1 MNRLLTVAFALLIAG
16 SAALAEPPLRYSRDI
31 RPILAEKCF
40 KCHGPDDNTREAD
53 LRLDRRDEAIA
64 AGAITP
70 GNGEASELVRRITSD
85 DEHERMPPPAS
96 RKELS
101 DEQKARLRR
110 WIDEGAQYETHWAF
124 VKPARPPLP
133 AVNDAAWPQNAVDQ
147 FVLAR
152 LDAEGLAPSPPADR
166 YTLVRRVFLDL
177 IGLPPTPEEAD
188 AFNADSSP
196 DAYGRLVDR
205 LLASPHYGERWARR
219 WLDLARYADTNGYEK
234 DRERSIWPYRDW
246 VVAALNRDLPFDQF
260 TVEQLAGDLLPEAT
274 IDQRIATGFHRNT
287 MLNEEGG
294 IDPLEFRY
302 HAMTDR
308 VATTGTAWLGLTIRC
323 AQCHHH
329 KYDPISQ
336 REYYQFMAFL
346 NNADEPELD
355 LPDARADEEHR
366 RRLTEAQRLL
376 AELPNQWPIDELQ
389 WHTLRPV
396 AIETTSGQQPTS
408 LDDGS
413 LLFPTPGPDRDTYI
427 LAASAELAGITQLRI
442 EALADERLPR
452 RGPGRAP
459 NGNFVLGEIEVTATS
474 SGDTETS
481 RPIAIASATADIEQ
495 SGFAAAATFDQ
506 RQETGWAVDSPAKP
520 LNGDHAMTFTFQDP
534 ISLADGRQLRIKL
547 DQNYGGAHT
556 LGRIRLSVGV
566 PAGSRESLA
575 ERRVAEV
582 ERRFNEWLNRERGR
596 TARWLSLRPTE
607 MKSNLPH
614 LAIEADDSIFVS
626 GDTTKSD
633 TFELTL
639 PTELRGIAAVRIEAL
654 PDDRLPAH
662 GPGTTYY
669 EGPKGDFFLSKV
681 TLMADG
687 QAATFAQATASFAS
701 NATGAAA
708 AIDDDPQSGWSVAGR
723 PGQRHVAVFA
733 FAEPLGEV
741 RQLQLKLAC
750 GRYYASSLGRFRIS
764 VTAQPA
770 AVARDL
776 PEEIERLLAVPAEQ
790 LTPVQV
796 QQLREAFLLSAAE
809 LKQQADQ
816 VRKLRAAP
824 AHTTSLVMRERP
836 ADNPRPT
843 YVHNRGEFLQTVG
856 KVQPGTPEALH
867 AWPAG
872 EPLGRLGFA
881 RWLVSPENPLTARVA
896 VNRQWA
902 ALFGRGLVSTPD
914 DFGLQGAAPTHPELL
929 DWLAVEFIERGW
941 SLKALHKLIVTS
953 ATYQQSSRVTPG
965 LLAKDPENRLLA
977 RAPRL
982 RLDAELIRDSALRAS
997 GLLSVKMGGPGVY
1010 PPQPA
1015 GVTEFAYGK
1024 PAWNASQG
1032 EDRWRRSI
1040 YTFQKRTAPFAMFA
1054 AFDAP
1059 AGEACVAR
1067 RDVSDTPLQALTL
1080 LNDAMFLEAAQSL
1093 ARQVM
1098 QQPGDTRQRVHLAF
1112 RRVLVRPSSAEELS
1126 LLVAYFVQQRS
1137 RFAGGAL
1144 AGDGVQPP
1152 AALAGDGPGDAA
1164 ERAAWTALGRA
1175 LLNLDEAITRN

>member
-1 MNRLLTVAFALLIAG
+1 MKRLFSIAAIWLLVYPVAR
-16 SAALAEPPLRYSRDI
+16 AEAPLRYSRDI
-31 RPILAEKCF
+31 RPILADKCF
-40 KCHGPDDNTREAD
+40 KCHGPDDKTREAD
-53 LRLDRRDEAIA
+53 LRLDRREEAIA

-70 GNGEASELVRRITSD
+70 GKADESELLRRIFSD
-85 DEHERMPPPAS
+85 DEQQRMPPPAS

-101 DEQKARLRR
+101 DEQKERLRR
-110 WIDEGAQYETHWAF
+110 WIEEGAEYETHWAF
-124 VKPARPPLP
+124 VKPARPSLP
-133 AVNDAAWPQNAVDQ
+133 AVRDAAWPQNAVDQ

-152 LDAEGLAPSPPADR
+152 LEAEGLAPSPPADR
-166 YTLVRRVFLDL
+166 HTLLRRVYLDL
-177 IGLPPTPEEAD
+177 IGLPPTPEETDAFIAD
-188 AFNADSSP
+188 ASP
-196 DAYGRLVDR
+196 DAFVRLVDR
-205 LLASPHYGERWARR
+205 LLASPQYGERWARR

-234 DRERSIWPYRDW
+234 DRPRSIWPYRDW

-274 IDQRIATGFHRNT
+274 IEQRIATGFHRNT

-355 LPDARADEEHR
+355 LADARTDEEHR
-366 RRLTEAQRLL
+366 RRLAEAERLL

-396 AIETTSGQQPTS
+396 VETTSGQQPTP

-413 LLFPTPGPDRDTYI
+413 LLFPTPGPERDTYM
-427 LAASAELAGITQLRI
+427 LSAAAELEGITQLRI
-442 EALADERLPR
+442 EALADGRLPR

-474 SGDTETS
+474 SGETGTS
-481 RPIAIASATADIEQ
+481 RPIAIASAKADIEQ
-495 SGFAAAATFDQ
+495 NGFAAAATFDK

-520 LNGDHAMTFTFQDP
+520 INGDHAVTFTFQEP
-534 ISLADGRQLRIKL
+534 ISLAGGRQLRIKL

-556 LGRIRLSVGV
+556 LGRIRLSAGV

-575 ERRVAEV
+575 ERRRAEV
-582 ERRFNEWLNRERGR
+582 ERRFTEWLNRERGR
-596 TARWLSLRPTE
+596 TVAWTPLRPSE

-687 QAATFAQATASFAS
+687 QAVNFAQATASFAS

-723 PGQRHVAVFA
+723 PGERHTAVFVLQ
-733 FAEPLGEV
+733 EPLGEV
-741 RQLQLKLAC
+741 RQLQIKLAC

-776 PEEIERLLAVPAEQ
+776 PEPIERLLALPAEQ
-790 LTPVQV
+790 LTPAQV
-796 QQLREAFLLSAAE
+796 QELREAFLLSAPE
-809 LKQQADQ
+809 LKPQADQ
-816 VRKLRAAP
+816 IRKLRAAP

-843 YVHNRGEFLQTVG
+843 QLHNRGEYLQPVG
-856 KVQPGTPEALH
+856 EVQPGTPESLH
-867 AWPAG
+867 RWPEG
-872 EPLGRLGFA
+872 QPLGRLGFA

-902 ALFGRGLVSTPD
+902 ALFGRGLVSTTE
-914 DFGLQGAAPTHPELL
+914 DFGLQGAQPTHPELL

-941 SLKALHKLIVTS
+941 SLKTLHKLIVTS
-953 ATYQQSSRVTPG
+953 ATYQQSSRVTPEW
-965 LLAKDPENRLLA
+965 LAKDPDKRLLA

-997 GLLSVKMGGPGVY
+997 GLLSEKMGGPGVY

-1080 LNDAMFLEAAQSL
+1080 LNDAMFLEAAQLL

-1098 QQPGDTRQRVHLAF
+1098 QQPGDTRERVRLAF
-1112 RRVLVRPSSAEELS
+1112 RRVLVRPPSAEELS
-1126 LLVAYFVQQRS
+1126 LLARYFEQQRS
-1137 RFAGGAL
+1137 RFIGNPSSGEGG
-1144 AGDGVQPP
+1144 PSP
-1152 AALAGDGPGDAA
+1152 AALAGDGPGDTA
-1164 ERAAWTALGRA
+1164 ERAAYTAVARA